1 MIWLEHCVW
10 SPNRPTLVA
19 SHFGKYSTEQKKT
32 PLQEKVVTPKICDK
46 SMKHLNL
53 HEGSQCFVSNSILA
67 ENQQILV
74 ENHLSAP
81 WKFVKKHQP
90 TKLKPLKHLKKTRPP
105 PTKLDC
111 LWVFF
116 LFSWHPEI
124 LGENIRNPSARLS
137 KPWDSKKR
145 FLPSCN
151 SESAS
156 STHQSPPVS
165 TGLLGVKWSNKKRL
179 QRRWFDW
186 WSCKKTAVKF
196 KFNNLF
202 RQRTFF
208 LPKIYNLGDTFS
220 TKSHL
225 MTVEASPRVALKA
238 VANKNPMP
246 CWNIGGHP
254 NRGHCLLWHWICVP
268 SRCSWRCGTF
278 GFPDLWL
285 VDGLINRLIWNK
297 QNMHLRDS
305 SVKGFPEPSSM
316 MGMARAASK
325 LQTDFIENHPD
336 SWHLLP

>member
-1 MIWLEHCVW
+1 
-10 SPNRPTLVA
+10 
-19 SHFGKYSTEQKKT
+19 
-32 PLQEKVVTPKICDK
+32 
-46 SMKHLNL
+46 MKHLNL

-90 TKLKPLKHLKKTRPP
+90 TKLKPLKHLKKKHGPP
-105 PTKLDC
+105 QQNWIAFGCFSYFLDI
-111 LWVFF
+111 LKFLVKTFETLQLGFQNLEIPRNAFF
-116 LFSWHPEI
+116 LHVI
-124 LGENIRNPSARLS
+124 LNQLLQLTNLLRFQPACLGLS
-137 KPWDSKKR
+137 EAIQKQR
-145 FLPSCN
+145 I
-151 SESAS
+151 
-156 STHQSPPVS
+156 
-165 TGLLGVKWSNKKRL
+165 

-202 RQRTFF
+202 RERTFF

-268 SRCSWRCGTF
+268 SRCSWRCDTF
-278 GFPDLWL
+278 GFPDR
-285 VDGLINRLIWNK
+285 GEQGR
-297 QNMHLRDS
+297 
-305 SVKGFPEPSSM
+305 
-316 MGMARAASK
+316 
-325 LQTDFIENHPD
+325 
-336 SWHLLP
+336 